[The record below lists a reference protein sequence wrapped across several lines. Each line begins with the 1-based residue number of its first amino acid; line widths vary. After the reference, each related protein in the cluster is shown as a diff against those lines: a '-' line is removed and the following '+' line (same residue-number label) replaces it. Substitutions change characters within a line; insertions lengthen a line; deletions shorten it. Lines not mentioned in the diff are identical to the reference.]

1 VEGTLREVRKTW
13 PVKVLAVMVLAIT
26 PWHGTL
32 IAAGAGQ
39 RADVLIVELPTAL
52 TIYDIYQQRLP
63 GGLQRSVPPFVPMI
77 IEAER
82 TTLSDGFTPCMKVL
96 INGSTF
102 YLLRDRSGEV
112 SGLAGAGYSRVY
124 RNVDIVADSLRVLD
138 GHALHFTTADRSSTH
153 TLRGGVILQ
162 RFFRDRSVFYC
173 ATASPA
179 VTFGWVTLNAE
190 EEGKVWEILR
200 PAPSPTT
207 LSVSMISS
215 ISERVDRANRIIRSL
230 FAVFNRETG
239 ADHDPPQWTVRVGPD
254 GLSCAPDDSV
264 LAEHFQKSIHQLS
277 KEVEAVLIGTP
288 YIVVEEGVAISV
300 MRRSLHEG
308 REGS

>member
-1 VEGTLREVRKTW
+1 M
-13 PVKVLAVMVLAIT
+13 VLAVLAMT

-52 TIYDIYQQRLP
+52 TIYDVYQQRLP
-63 GGLQRSVPPFVPMI
+63 GGLQRLVPPFVPMI

-112 SGLAGAGYSRVY
+112 SGLAGAGYNRIY
-124 RNVDIVADSLRVLD
+124 RNVDIVADSLRVRD
-138 GHALHFTTADRSSTH
+138 GHALHFTSADRSSTQ
-153 TLRGGVILQ
+153 TLRGGVTLQ

-173 ATASPA
+173 AISSPA
-179 VTFGWVTLNAE
+179 PGFGWVTLNAS
-190 EEGKVWEILR
+190 EEGRVWEILR
-200 PAPSPTT
+200 PAPAPTK
-207 LSVSMISS
+207 LSASMIAS
-215 ISERVDRANRIIRSL
+215 ISERVDRANGIIRSL

-239 ADHDPPQWTVRVGPD
+239 ADHDPPQWTVRVGSD
-254 GLSCAPDDSV
+254 GLSCAPDDSI

-288 YIVVEEGVAISV
+288 YIVVEEGVTLSV
-300 MRRSLHEG
+300 VRRSL